1 MRLMIKT
8 RIPQLIPCKEFQEAE
23 VPGQIQTGKMQ
34 QRKLQSPIF
43 GSKMPCEQYKMD
55 KSR

>member
-1 MRLMIKT
+1 MIKT